1 MNCMTLTKLAAR
13 LRALPA
19 AAALLLTLAALPVR
33 AHGGPELSSGFL
45 AAVVHPW
52 TGADHLLAA
61 VAAGLLAAHLGGR
74 AGAAV
79 LGAFLA
85 GLLAGAAAAA
95 AGWGGSPAEAL
106 LGLSV
111 AGLGMLLCMPAA
123 RGGALGG
130 LAVFAFAAVHGH
142 AHQLESGMGPLS
154 MPMAGL
160 LLSSAVL
167 VGLGGFAGG
176 GALRAGLRR
185 AALALPLA
193 ALGGL
198 LTLRAVLA

>member
-1 MNCMTLTKLAAR
+1 MTLTNLTAR

-19 AAALLLTLAALPVR
+19 AAALLLTLAALPAR
-33 AHGGPELSSGFL
+33 AHGGHELSSGFL

-61 VAAGLLAAHLGGR
+61 VAAGLLAVHLGGR

-95 AGWGGSPAEAL
+95 AGWSGSPAEAL

-111 AGLGMLLCMPAA
+111 TGLGLLVCVPAA
-123 RGGALGG
+123 RGRAPGS
-130 LAVFAFAAVHGH
+130 LAAFVFALVHGH
-142 AHQLESGMGPLS
+142 AHQLESGMEPLS
-154 MPMAGL
+154 APMSGL
-160 LLSSAVL
+160 LLSNVAL
-167 VGLGGFAGG
+167 LLLGGLAGR
-176 GALRAGLRR
+176 GAMRAGLRR
-185 AALALPLA
+185 AALALPLS
-193 ALGGL
+193 ALGGM
-198 LTLRAVLA
+198 LTLRALLA